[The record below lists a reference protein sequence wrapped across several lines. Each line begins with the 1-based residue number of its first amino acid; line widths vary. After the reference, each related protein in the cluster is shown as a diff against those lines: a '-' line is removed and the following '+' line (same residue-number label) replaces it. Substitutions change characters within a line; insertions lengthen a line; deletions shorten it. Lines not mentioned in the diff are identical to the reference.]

1 MTIFRRILA
10 TTAFT
15 ALVASSAM
23 ATTILT
29 AVQTQSVSNLMTNDS
44 LTNLTFAK
52 FDSSLGTLTS
62 VHFTLSGTENTGY
75 TVTDISASANN
86 FTFFNDVTVFLKS
99 GSTTLTTV
107 LPQISTTGSLVANG
121 TTTSTGYPALNLT
134 STVASGDVLYT
145 DAPTLSLFNGPGSI
159 ILTSSGHSNNGFSAS
174 GDVNQT
180 VVTRYS
186 GTATVQYD
194 YFVADTG
201 TPEPATMALMGS
213 ALLGLGLLRK
223 KTRS

>member
-10 TTAFT
+10 ATAFT

-29 AVQTQSVSNLMTNDS
+29 GVQTQSSGLQQTNDQTTS
-44 LTNLTFAK
+44 LVFAK
-52 FDSSLGTLTS
+52 FDPSLGVLTS
-62 VHFTLSGTENTGY
+62 VHFTLTGY
-75 TVTDISASANN
+75 EEAGFSFTDLSSSANT
-86 FTFFNDVTVFLKS
+86 FTIVSNGTVILTAGGPTLIQALPTITQS
-99 GSTTLTTV
+99 GSV
-107 LPQISTTGSLVANG
+107 AANG
-121 TTTSTGYPALNLT
+121 TTSSPGYPARTLT
-134 STVASGDVLYT
+134 NSITTPDTVYT

-159 ILTSSGHSNNGFSAS
+159 TLFTSAHTSDASSAQGDNQRSILT
-174 GDVNQT
+174 
-180 VVTRYS
+180 RYI

-194 YFVADTG
+194 YFTSS

-213 ALLGLGLLRK
+213 ALLGLGILRK